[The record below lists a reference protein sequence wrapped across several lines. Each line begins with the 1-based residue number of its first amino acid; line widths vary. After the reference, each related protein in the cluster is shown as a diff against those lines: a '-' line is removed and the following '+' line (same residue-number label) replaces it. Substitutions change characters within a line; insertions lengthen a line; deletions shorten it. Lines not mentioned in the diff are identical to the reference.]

1 MLHTNPRN
9 NNLIRAERPFFM
21 AKLSQSI
28 LLALLIAYYP
38 VVSFAQNGSDD
49 LSKLLDEAVATQE
62 ETNYASASFKTTR
75 LINGHSSE
83 QVHAGV
89 LDMRISHRFGAVN
102 GGAYTFFGLD
112 NATMRMA
119 LEYGALPWLTVGLGR
134 STYEKTYDG
143 FLKARIAR
151 QASGKRAFP
160 ITLNYMSSMAIKTIK
175 FADPN
180 KVNYKTSNYY
190 YTHQIILARK
200 FSDAFSFLVAPTLV
214 HRNLVQ
220 KTTDDHDLLS
230 IGMGGRIKLTRRISF
245 NAEYYHQLNKPDGTS
260 NCLSFGFD
268 IETGGH
274 VFQLTLS
281 NSAAMIE
288 RGFIH
293 ETAGRWGNGDIVTG
307 FCISRN
313 FTLVDPR
320 KRNRE

>member
-1 MLHTNPRN
+1 
-9 NNLIRAERPFFM
+9 M
-21 AKLSQSI
+21 AKQLHI
-28 LLALLIAYYP
+28 FLLACFTAFIPFGLIA
-38 VVSFAQNGSDD
+38 QTGGDD
-49 LSKLLDEAVATQE
+49 LSKLLDEAVAAQDE
-62 ETNYASASFKTTR
+62 PEYATASFKTTR

-89 LDMRISHRFGAVN
+89 MDMRISHRFGAVN
-102 GGAYTFFGLD
+102 GGVYNFFGLD

-119 LEYGALPWLTVGLGR
+119 LEYGALSWLTVGLGR

-151 QASGKRAFP
+151 QSSGKRVFP

-175 FADPN
+175 PPPD
-180 KVNYKTSNYY
+180 KVYKKTSNFY
-190 YTHQIILARK
+190 YTHQLIIARK

-220 KTTDDHDLLS
+220 DSTQNHDLFS
-230 IGMGGRIKLTRRISF
+230 IGMGGRIKLTKRISF

-260 NCLSFGFD
+260 NCLSLGFD

-281 NSAAMIE
+281 NSTAMIE

-293 ETAGRWGNGDIVTG
+293 ETTGLWGNGDIVTG

-313 FTLVDPR
+313 FTLIDPR
-320 KRNRE
+320 KRSK